1 MAMMQDDGEQ
11 IGRFKVRSLMRELE
25 LVSKQPGSH
34 AYKKATVERPDIP
47 NLNQEFDVP
56 APDHVWCG
64 DITYIWAQGKWQY
77 LAVVLDLF
85 ARRVVGWAL
94 SGKPDADFGHQSL
107 GHGLRAARE
116 ASRFAVPL
124 RPGLVIWKLEFSPAP
139 LAISHASE
147 HEPARK
153 LLG

>member
-25 LVSKQPGSH
+25 LVSKKLGSH

-47 NLNQEFDVP
+47 NILNREFDVP

-94 SGKPDADFGHQSL
+94 SGKPDAD
-107 GHGLRAARE
+107 
-116 ASRFAVPL
+116 
-124 RPGLVIWKLEFSPAP
+124 LVIKALDMAYEQRGKPQVCCSTPTRARNMEVGVF
-139 LAISHASE
+139 AS
-147 HEPARK
+147 AF
-153 LLG
+153 GDIA